1 MQRDLHCCG
10 GNGFLLGYSDYR
22 STPIGNNNSVP
33 DSCCHKMTKDCGKNI
48 LQSSPA
54 DIQNTIFINGCL
66 EILKEKLDEDVIPM
80 MIVYAVVGVIL
91 ALTELITVVL
101 ACAYIAQI
109 NRKMNKDYRV
119 ATVYNGQDHDETDQL
134 NHETPC

>member
-1 MQRDLHCCG
+1 M
-10 GNGFLLGYSDYR
+10 GYSDYR

-33 DSCCHKMTKDCGKNI
+33 DSCCHKYQKGCGKDV
-48 LQSSPA
+48 LVQSPA
-54 DIQNTIFINGCL
+54 DIQNQIFINGCL

-101 ACAYIAQI
+101 ACAFIAQI
-109 NRKMNKDYRV
+109 NRRINKNYAERV
-119 ATVYNGQDHDETDQL
+119 ATVYGNDETDQL